1 MWIHELCTGPSDK
14 APSSQGR
21 ESSVLKEQY
30 FKSVATDLKKTLEYL
45 EEYDLLL
52 KFTLHE
58 VFVWKLVDKKDLLVV
73 SENDKEEK
81 WFFVRVY
88 ITWIVIGTEGNTH
101 LLVMSQ
107 NDVYL
112 PMS

>member
-14 APSSQGR
+14 APSSKGR
-21 ESSVLKEQY
+21 ESSV
-30 FKSVATDLKKTLEYL
+30 ATDLEKTLEYL

-52 KFTLHE
+52 EFTLHE
-58 VFVWKLVDKKDLLVV
+58 VFVWKFVDKKDLLVV